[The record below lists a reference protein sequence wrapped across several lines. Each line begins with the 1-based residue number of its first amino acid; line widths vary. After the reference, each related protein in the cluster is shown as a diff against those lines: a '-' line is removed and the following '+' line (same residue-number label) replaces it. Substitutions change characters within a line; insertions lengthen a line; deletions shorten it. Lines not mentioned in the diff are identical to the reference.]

1 MQEVDLGGE
10 KSFIGAWHLSDVQVC
25 DELIRFFKQSDKQQP
40 GIIGEGIVDKNTKD
54 SIDVIVPFDEFELP
68 VMRRYLSML
77 MAVVRAYVNK
87 YSRAGETG
95 NWFITEAINI
105 QYYQPG
111 RGYTAWHTE
120 RTSSRFPSVN
130 RHLVFMTYL
139 NDVHDEGGT
148 EFLYQK
154 LTVRPTKGLSL
165 IWPTD
170 WTHTHRGIVSP
181 TEDKY
186 IITGWFD
193 FA

>member
-10 KSFIGAWHLSDVQVC
+10 KSFIGAWYLPDVQVC
-25 DELIRFFKQSDKQQP
+25 DELIRFFKQSDKQHP

-54 SIDVIVPFDEFELP
+54 SIDVIVPFAEFERP
-68 VMRRYLSML
+68 VMRRYLNML
-77 MAVVRAYVNK
+77 MVVVRAYVNK
-87 YSRAGETG
+87 YERAGETG
-95 NWFITEAINI
+95 NWYITEAINI

-111 RGYTAWHTE
+111 GGYPAWHTE
-120 RTSSRFPSVN
+120 RTSNRIPFVN

-139 NDVHDEGGT
+139 NDVYDQGGT

-154 LTVRPTKGLSL
+154 LTVRPKKGLSL

-170 WTHTHRGIVSP
+170 WTHTHRGIISP
-181 TEDKY
+181 TEEKY

>member
-1 MQEVDLGGE
+1 M
-10 KSFIGAWHLSDVQVC
+10 
-25 DELIRFFKQSDKQQP
+25 
-40 GIIGEGIVDKNTKD
+40 
-54 SIDVIVPFDEFELP
+54 IVPVRDFRLLP

-111 RGYTAWHTE
+111 GGYTAWHTE
-120 RTSSRFPSVN
+120 RTSNRVPSVN

-154 LTVRPTKGLSL
+154 ITVRPTKGLSL

-186 IITGWFD
+186 IITGWFN